1 MGHKPLTTA
10 ELIFYASK
18 AGLLVSSFDDMTVGQ
33 IEDVII
39 VYCNYLTRQLELA
52 GTCNENNGSDGVT
65 IRDATQSDFDK
76 FATF

>member
-1 MGHKPLTTA
+1 
-10 ELIFYASK
+10 
-18 AGLLVSSFDDMTVGQ
+18 MTVGQ

-39 VYCNYLTRQLELA
+39 VYCNYLTKQHQQA
-52 GTCNENNGSDGVT
+52 DVYNENNGSDGVT